1 MGRKIVLNVNEKD
14 YTLEIE
20 DNEILLDTIRE
31 KIGLKGTKY
40 GCGTGECGACTV
52 LIDGAPVN
60 SCIYLAIRAEGKK
73 IITVE
78 GLKNGETLHPLQ
90 QSFIDNA
97 AVQCG
102 YCAPGML
109 MSAKALLDVNP
120 NPTEKEIREGI
131 DGNICR
137 CSGYA
142 KIVKAIDEAAKKMA
156 DKDEGSEKT
165 DEV

>member
-1 MGRKIVLNVNEKD
+1 MGKKIVLNVNEKD
-14 YTLEIE
+14 YSLEIE

-78 GLKNGETLHPLQ
+78 GLKKVILFIRYSSLLLTMQ
-90 QSFIDNA
+90 QFNA
-97 AVQCG
+97 VI
-102 YCAPGML
+102 
-109 MSAKALLDVNP
+109 ALP
-120 NPTEKEIREGI
+120 E
-131 DGNICR
+131 C
-137 CSGYA
+137 
-142 KIVKAIDEAAKKMA
+142 
-156 DKDEGSEKT
+156 
-165 DEV
+165 

>member
-1 MGRKIVLNVNEKD
+1 MGRKMVLNVNEID
-14 YTLEIE
+14 YSLEIE

-137 CSGYA
+137 CSGYV
-142 KIVKAIDEAAKKMA
+142 KIIKAIDEAAKKMA
-156 DKDEGSEKT
+156 NTDEGSENNR
-165 DEV
+165 

>member
-1 MGRKIVLNVNEKD
+1 MGRKIVLNVNEID
-14 YTLEIE
+14 YSLEIE

-73 IITVE
+73 IITIE
-78 GLKNGETLHPLQ
+78 GLKNGENLHPLQ

-137 CSGYA
+137 CSGYV

-156 DKDEGSEKT
+156 DKDEGSGNT